1 MIYFHD
7 KDETSLFCIANLFK
21 LTICEH
27 FIKWWLRVRFGV
39 AKSSVLSNYISNLTL
54 IWMGFLGV
62 RFEVC
67 VCVWRGE
74 GGKITPRLKPVR
86 IMLETSNLPRNYT
99 PIFSFKKY
107 TSQCLGPLNFADV
120 SIFLQKISCFCPRKY
135 LYSKQ

>member
-39 AKSSVLSNYISNLTL
+39 AKSSVFSNYISNLTL
-54 IWMGFLGV
+54 IWVGFLGV

-67 VCVWRGE
+67 VCV
-74 GGKITPRLKPVR
+74 GGDYLPPLS
-86 IMLETSNLPRNYT
+86 ET
-99 PIFSFKKY
+99 I
-107 TSQCLGPLNFADV
+107 
-120 SIFLQKISCFCPRKY
+120 
-135 LYSKQ
+135 